1 MRPLA
6 RLTLTLGLLL
16 AGTAAAQGL
25 GGSGPLRIQA
35 DQAELD
41 NARGISTY
49 TGNVELTREG
59 VRVTGDRMV
68 VYTDENRELERIVI
82 TGDPATYYDERQGEA
97 VPVEAEA
104 PRMEYYASGPERI
117 RLLEGAR
124 LWQGEN
130 RFEGETIV
138 YEPGSDRIIADSA
151 GSGERIDVLLFPEAG
166 DGEAA
171 GQ

>member
-1 MRPLA
+1 MFPLA
-6 RLTLTLGLLL
+6 RLLPAIALLC
-16 AGTAAAQGL
+16 AGAVAAQGL
-25 GGSGPLRIQA
+25 GGSGPLRLRA

-41 NARGISTY
+41 NARGISIY

-68 VYTDENRELERIVI
+68 VYTDDERELERIVI
-82 TGDPATYYDERQGEA
+82 TGDPATYYDERQGQA
-97 VPVEAEA
+97 TPVEAEA

-117 RLLEGAR
+117 RLLEGAT

-130 RFEGETIV
+130 RFQGETIV
-138 YEPGSDRIIADSA
+138 YEPGSERITADSA
-151 GSGERIDVLLFPEAG
+151 GSGERIDILLFPQAD
-166 DGEAA
+166 DGAS